1 MKKTN
6 GKIVLVL
13 ALAFA
18 AMLAMSTFSYA
29 DTNTV
34 NGGSYTFDG
43 TDIVAEDAAG
53 LSDIISGMEPGDS
66 VTITLKYTNGYD
78 GVTDWYMKNDVIKTL
93 EESSDASGGGYTYIL
108 TNVSPGG
115 GEQEIFNS
123 DAVGGEQT
131 EAGVGL
137 HQAENAT
144 EEWFFIQELSKGES
158 GKTVLYVALD
168 GESQANAYQG
178 TSANIDILY
187 AVEKQDEGDTIYKHV
202 KNGSAKT
209 GDDSSLLLP
218 IMLLILALILMALTA
233 LSYLRDRKGGV
244 NDEN

>member
-1 MKKTN
+1 M
-6 GKIVLVL
+6 
-13 ALAFA
+13 
-18 AMLAMSTFSYA
+18 
-29 DTNTV
+29 
-34 NGGSYTFDG
+34 
-43 TDIVAEDAAG
+43 
-53 LSDIISGMEPGDS
+53 
-66 VTITLKYTNGYD
+66 
-78 GVTDWYMKNDVIKTL
+78 
-93 EESSDASGGGYTYIL
+93 
-108 TNVSPGG
+108 SPGG